1 MMSHNVP
8 PSPSCSK
15 YIMRA
20 FIDGV
25 LLCVCLLRVFK
36 SWSVMRV
43 HGTIVS
49 HNINKLLSRRYLQLS
64 FRHENAKKAW
74 SATCAAPLLRY
85 AASFSSR
92 FSAECKPHGGMF
104 NSQLFCVTPPSGVLE
119 EKVETGSRPALPRA
133 ARRLTGTP
141 REAAQQRGA
150 AGVRGVA
157 ARARSRPSVEVERQQ
172 RDAPVVPARGEQG
185 APGQA
190 DHPA

>member
-104 NSQLFCVTPPSGVLE
+104 NSQLFCVTPPCGVLE

-133 ARRLTGTP
+133 ETLDRDAQGGSAAAGGCGRAGGCGASTEQALSGSGAAAARR
-141 REAAQQRGA
+141 
-150 AGVRGVA
+150 
-157 ARARSRPSVEVERQQ
+157 ARRASSR
-172 RDAPVVPARGEQG
+172 
-185 APGQA
+185 
-190 DHPA
+190 